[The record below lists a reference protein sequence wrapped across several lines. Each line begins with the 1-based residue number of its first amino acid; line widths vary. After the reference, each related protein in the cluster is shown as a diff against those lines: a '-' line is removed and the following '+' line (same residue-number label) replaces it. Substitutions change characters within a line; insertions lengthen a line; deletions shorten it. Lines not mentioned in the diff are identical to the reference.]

1 MCSNTNPVTGKKET
15 WLGCKGG
22 FAICIRCCSVEGLRK
37 HSSLAR
43 GEGSF
48 LRYENLRRHS
58 NQDEHKAAVRAWEQ
72 SLRDGGG
79 DTTLS
84 TFSAQAPSKPIA
96 ASARAIAVKT
106 RDPAADRAAGCR
118 AVIAAR
124 TLLETHGSFRS
135 FETWRDAVRSETER
149 QAFESSWHCKKL
161 VETMASYERVLT
173 FNLLKE
179 GAAFRLEADA
189 LDRTY
194 QVEIGTVLW
203 SLPSALQDLP
213 KHGVQAGWLQV
224 LGPRGPWLVERI
236 IGMREFPQGM
246 DLDGK
251 VAMLDESVRRAC
263 MNGLGGEVNTQ
274 LLQHVRRQM
283 RAWCSDGADLH
294 VPLAASATFPGLV
307 FHAWDESHSAQKLCA
322 NALAHAGNEITI
334 TDKLLVTGKNPYSLA
349 KFLGTSMVFRK
360 TVGNAQIDN
369 EIAFVKHFGWA
380 PQRFAS
386 RARPYA
392 REGRRW
398 KVIFAAVSAEATGN
412 DRDRRLLARMYLR
425 ELGGENS
432 SRLVLGA
439 LLADLF
445 AEHYSWVAEGDHSN
459 PDATT
464 AQSRADAFLERL
476 DVLFNQ
482 SMILTLKD
490 SYTGA
495 TLQFLQKTSY
505 YDTGAGVQTIG
516 IGDWNTEESAR
527 NILKQAL
534 GHVRVVVANMKEYMK
549 VYRSEHSW
557 IQAFAAFRLPSALLR
572 GPPARKAQ
580 DEASLRRICKEA
592 ELPDEQSYREL
603 LRLLP
608 RAEKFHGEGCN
619 PNAAWGR
626 ASAEW
631 PEFQSVRRLVELFL
645 IWKTSSG
652 NLERRFRRFR
662 ELRCPERAKL
672 LDVTVESCM
681 LVEQA
686 PPGKMLNQQEEV
698 KRKYCHHV
706 LKLHEKL
713 SGKMHRRIRR
723 IPRRDAGVPREPAS
737 GRLGPETEA
746 AFGRKR
752 AAAVADVV
760 EASPS
765 KRTRMLDNAP
775 PGLASV
781 AQEAGEEAKHNPP
794 AASADVVSR
803 VAKRAKGFD
812 EQHLR
817 GASAAAKGRAK
828 REAKV
833 VQSNTQPRY
842 GRDMYL
848 APVRRPGL
856 MLVLG
861 TEAEAR
867 RKAQAM
873 TFQLTSDPVDF
884 VKEVVRIPRSKGKG
898 HVVLAPPA
906 DTDFS
911 VSAMIAAGLMG
922 GYYATPK
929 DFVNY
934 ARPPGIMYTEKYK
947 SSKDSLHV
955 AVSATVAEEL
965 PTLPP
970 LLREIAQ
977 APGSCLH
984 FYLSARKLC
993 KFFKRSSKAK
1003 SETVRRKLVERTC
1016 VLSKPADRET
1026 AGKKYKELYITPR
1039 SFLLKIDA
1047 SIADVCPGCS
1057 QDS

>member
-1 MCSNTNPVTGKKET
+1 M
-15 WLGCKGG
+15 
-22 FAICIRCCSVEGLRK
+22 
-37 HSSLAR
+37 
-43 GEGSF
+43 
-48 LRYENLRRHS
+48 
-58 NQDEHKAAVRAWEQ
+58 QEQ
-72 SLRDGGG
+72 LQKQLKLHQPGPLLHQPGPLLHQPG
-79 DTTLS
+79 P
-84 TFSAQAPSKPIA
+84 FSAQAPSKPIA

-106 RDPAADRAAGCR
+106 RGPAADPAAGCR

-124 TLLETHGSFRS
+124 TLLEMHGSFHS
-135 FETWRDAVRSETER
+135 FET
-149 QAFESSWHCKKL
+149 
-161 VETMASYERVLT
+161 
-173 FNLLKE
+173 
-179 GAAFRLEADA
+179 
-189 LDRTY
+189 
-194 QVEIGTVLW
+194 
-203 SLPSALQDLP
+203 
-213 KHGVQAGWLQV
+213 
-224 LGPRGPWLVERI
+224 
-236 IGMREFPQGM
+236 
-246 DLDGK
+246 
-251 VAMLDESVRRAC
+251 
-263 MNGLGGEVNTQ
+263 
-274 LLQHVRRQM
+274 
-283 RAWCSDGADLH
+283 
-294 VPLAASATFPGLV
+294 
-307 FHAWDESHSAQKLCA
+307 
-322 NALAHAGNEITI
+322 
-334 TDKLLVTGKNPYSLA
+334 
-349 KFLGTSMVFRK
+349 
-360 TVGNAQIDN
+360 
-369 EIAFVKHFGWA
+369 
-380 PQRFAS
+380 
-386 RARPYA
+386 
-392 REGRRW
+392 
-398 KVIFAAVSAEATGN
+398 
-412 DRDRRLLARMYLR
+412 
-425 ELGGENS
+425 
-432 SRLVLGA
+432 
-439 LLADLF
+439 
-445 AEHYSWVAEGDHSN
+445 
-459 PDATT
+459 
-464 AQSRADAFLERL
+464 
-476 DVLFNQ
+476 
-482 SMILTLKD
+482 
-490 SYTGA
+490 
-495 TLQFLQKTSY
+495 
-505 YDTGAGVQTIG
+505 
-516 IGDWNTEESAR
+516 
-527 NILKQAL
+527 
-534 GHVRVVVANMKEYMK
+534 
-549 VYRSEHSW
+549 
-557 IQAFAAFRLPSALLR
+557 
-572 GPPARKAQ
+572 
-580 DEASLRRICKEA
+580 
-592 ELPDEQSYREL
+592 L

-631 PEFQSVRRLVELFL
+631 PEFQSARRLVELLL

-652 NLERRFRRFR
+652 NLERKFRRFR

-723 IPRRDAGVPREPAS
+723 IPRRDAGVPREEPAS

-781 AQEAGEEAKHNPP
+781 AQEAGVEAKHNPP

-867 RKAQAM
+867 RKAQTM

-934 ARPPGIMYTEKYK
+934 ARPPGIMHTEKYK

-1003 SETVRRKLVERTC
+1003 SETVRRKLMERTC

-1026 AGKKYKELYITPR
+1026 AGKQYKELYITPR